1 MEFLQFFSPL
11 LLDVH
16 HVFWYG
22 KVFKSLSNKKEQ
34 FLRLFLQF
42 LLDIGIQRLDL
53 QKNAFSGI
61 MIFSHTFNIKIYNR
75 NVDFL
80 VKMRGQPT

>member
-1 MEFLQFFSPL
+1 MY
-11 LLDVH
+11 LDMGR
-16 HVFWYG
+16 Y
-22 KVFKSLSNKKEQ
+22 SNPFATKEQ

-42 LLDIGIQRLDL
+42 LLNLGIQRLNL

-61 MIFSHTFNIKIYNR
+61 MTFSHTFNIKIYNR